1 MRTWNKKCSRK
12 VLNEKVTQ
20 LKKEKE
26 ELIGKVGQLNTMLI
40 MLAKKQQE
48 RETHLLEEIQY
59 LKEYAAKNSE
69 EKFFMLEQENKR

>member
-1 MRTWNKKCSRK
+1 MIH
-12 VLNEKVTQ
+12 

-26 ELIGKVGQLNTMLI
+26 ELIGKVSQLNTMLV

-48 RETHLLEEIQY
+48 REAYLSEEIQY